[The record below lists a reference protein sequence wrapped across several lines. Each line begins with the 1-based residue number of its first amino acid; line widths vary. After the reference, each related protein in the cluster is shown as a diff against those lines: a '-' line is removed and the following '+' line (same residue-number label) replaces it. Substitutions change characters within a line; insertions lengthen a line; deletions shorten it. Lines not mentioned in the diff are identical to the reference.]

1 MVFIVNPT
9 NISKTVKCNT
19 KTLQNTTKLIEKPK
33 VSKIE
38 KAIQGKGMAE
48 LCDKLK
54 GLKVKDT
61 MKNIRITM

>member
-9 NISKTVKCNT
+9 NISKTIKCNT
-19 KTLQNTTKLIEKPK
+19 KSIQDTKLLEKPK
-33 VSKIE
+33 LSKIE
-38 KAIQGKGMAE
+38 KAIQGQGMAE